1 MDSGLVRIFQP
12 KKLRKEG
19 KKKTFDKCRV
29 ICTKRVVEQQ
39 QKNKNWANETS
50 FATPIPSIS
59 LLNQERKVS
68 KIKGETGL
76 PCLSPRSS
84 GKLGPSMVLVFTFA
98 FCFVVVAIK
107 EVRRLRL

>member
-1 MDSGLVRIFQP
+1 MSCNMFKTSG
-12 KKLRKEG
+12 G
-19 KKKTFDKCRV
+19 T
-29 ICTKRVVEQQ
+29 TA
-39 QKNKNWANETS
+39 KNKNWANETS

-98 FCFVVVAIK
+98 FV
-107 EVRRLRL
+107 L